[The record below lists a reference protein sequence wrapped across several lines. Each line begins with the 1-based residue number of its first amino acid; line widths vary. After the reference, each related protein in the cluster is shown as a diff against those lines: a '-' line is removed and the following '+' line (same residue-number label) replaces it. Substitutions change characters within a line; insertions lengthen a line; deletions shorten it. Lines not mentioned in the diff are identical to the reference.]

1 MEIINERGR
10 STLASGWKKQRI
22 LKVLS
27 NGATCVLE
35 VNARIVRTYSAII
48 ARARA

>member
-1 MEIINERGR
+1 MKEGR

-35 VNARIVRTYSAII
+35 VNARNARTYSLTIT
-48 ARARA
+48 RAHA